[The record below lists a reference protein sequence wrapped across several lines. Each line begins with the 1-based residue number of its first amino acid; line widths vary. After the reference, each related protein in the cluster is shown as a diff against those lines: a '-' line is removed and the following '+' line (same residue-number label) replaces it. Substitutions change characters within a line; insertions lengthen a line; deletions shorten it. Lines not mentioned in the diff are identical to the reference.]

1 MHCVPVLSLPVRSP
15 GAPCGHRAAALPWAP
30 LQPPFDVQGTQ
41 YQLILSAVPWTDSLL
56 PPSVPGDRLQ
66 LSGKPRAVRRVLLS
80 GRASRRTPSTAARGP
95 CTLGCGALKSPCA
108 LWPCAGV
115 LKTLGASY
123 ADAAQAERQS
133 GQCVMPRED
142 ALPLLQSMLE
152 RSDDALYAEWCAI

>member
-1 MHCVPVLSLPVRSP
+1 MR
-15 GAPCGHRAAALPWAP
+15 
-30 LQPPFDVQGTQ
+30 
-41 YQLILSAVPWTDSLL
+41 
-56 PPSVPGDRLQ
+56 
-66 LSGKPRAVRRVLLS
+66 
-80 GRASRRTPSTAARGP
+80 
-95 CTLGCGALKSPCA
+95 LKSPCA